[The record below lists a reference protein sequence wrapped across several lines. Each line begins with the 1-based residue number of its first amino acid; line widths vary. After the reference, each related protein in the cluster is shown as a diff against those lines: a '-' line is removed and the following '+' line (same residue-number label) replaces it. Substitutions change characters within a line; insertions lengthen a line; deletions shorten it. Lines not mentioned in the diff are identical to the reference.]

1 MAEVP
6 QMEMRARVS
15 ADTAQFTRGMQQ
27 ASQAVEGFSKTTG
40 RLNSAM
46 IGLGVVAGGA
56 GAAIIAF
63 GVKSFNAAAR
73 VDELNYAIDAIGKST
88 GLGGQALADEALEVK
103 NMGIE
108 MEIAQKSVLK
118 FAQNNLELGKASDIA
133 RIAQDLAIIS
143 GENSTD
149 TFNKLTHAVITG
161 RSEVL
166 KSVGIQENAGQMYA
180 KFAKSIGKTT
190 KELSY
195 QEKQQAVLQGVM
207 AEGVKVFGTYEAAMK
222 SPGKTLR
229 SFARLHNELQVA
241 MGNVLLKAFG
251 PIILAAY
258 DLEKAITKA
267 VEKNKT
273 FQAVLGA
280 LQAVFTKL
288 TQPLTDFIT
297 KITDAVKGFDTVYT
311 SADNARKGIKRVIP
325 DTKALA
331 EKFEMLLP
339 PIAAATAGLATF
351 AGRGLLQNLPIIG
364 NVLSKLKVFPVM
376 MVVLALTSTQVRKA
390 LVNLFTAFK
399 PLVPVIVQIGKVMAT
414 ASTIGVAVLA
424 KAINILAA
432 IVRGVI
438 GFFQRNIE
446 IFKNLGKAI
455 ALVALTYGGYRLAIM
470 LAMGAQIAYSAVM
483 GAAAFA
489 AGLLRTAIA
498 MLNMTMLLNPI
509 PLVIGLVIALMA
521 AFGYLMATNEDF
533 RETVKKV
540 FNFVLKVVI
549 YVFASIVSAIGMFI
563 KGIAVLIRVFG
574 FFVEV
579 VVKVFEFVLD
589 IILTVIVSILKG
601 FIFLID
607 GFVSLMESNSVL
619 AQVVETVF
627 NFVIKS
633 ILMAVRFIVTLF
645 KTWIDFYIN
654 VFDSQNLLYK
664 VVTSVF
670 NGIIKVIGFIVS
682 GIINLFANVVSA
694 VGDLVQT
701 FNRLFNVVKS
711 VFLGILG
718 AIEYVGKGIFGL
730 LNKIAEGIGKFLGWA
745 FDKMTAWL
753 RALATLFSKIPKI
766 GEMVA
771 DAINGGLDATKKV
784 VTGFASGMV
793 GLGETMF
800 KGILTGATTLVN
812 GISTVGVA
820 TKATLDTTEA
830 TLRNFSAKVTEFSD
844 KDFAGNAI
852 NKLIDGGKV
861 VSKTLGNVID
871 KIKDAEEINFGKQ
884 IVEGLIA
891 GAKNASKGLTVVVD
905 AIQKIIDT
913 PLSNTVGDFID
924 GIAEKVDKAGEMV
937 MGLAATMMEFADKTD
952 FAGAVGDKIGGFID
966 KIKESLKEGLG
977 FGDILADEKKKYEDA
992 QKKKNDDE
1000 KAAENAE
1007 RAAARLKTIREAMQ
1021 AGIDSIKGVL
1031 DDLQQAAKD
1040 FADSLKDTIVG
1051 FAGLKGVE
1059 LPDGFIP
1066 KAKSLIENMGK
1077 RLDKSKEFAS
1087 QIYKLQNMGL
1097 DADALKAIIE
1107 EGPIKGAQLAASI
1120 LGGGQSAIDEISRLQ
1135 KEIQF
1140 TGAVIG
1146 EYGSRVGFDQKIATA
1161 STQLRDLQNASL
1173 NTSSSGNSTFIEQGA
1188 FQVYVDT
1195 AGATN
1200 EEERA
1205 SIITKRIEETFAT
1218 LARQL
1223 ASK

>member
-40 RLNSAM
+40 RLNGAMVGIGVASA
-46 IGLGVVAGGA
+46 AA
-56 GAAIIAF
+56 ASAIIAF
-63 GVKSFNAAAR
+63 GIKSFNAAAR
-73 VDELNYAIDAIGKST
+73 VDELVYAMDAVGKST
-88 GLGGQALADEALEVK
+88 GMGGQVLADEALEVK

-118 FAQNNLELGKASDIA
+118 FAQNNLELGRASDLA

-166 KSVGIQENAGQMYA
+166 KSVGIQENAGQMYER
-180 KFAKSIGKTT
+180 FAKSIGKTT
-190 KELSY
+190 KQLTY
-195 QEKQQAVLQGVM
+195 QQRQQAVL
-207 AEGVKVFGTYEAAMK
+207 EGVTREGAKVFGTYEAAMK

-241 MGNVLLKAFG
+241 MGTVLLKAFG

-267 VEKNKT
+267 VEKNET
-273 FQAVLGA
+273 FQAVLRA

-288 TQPLTDFIT
+288 TQPITDFIK
-297 KITDAVKGFDTVYT
+297 KITDAVKGFDVVYT
-311 SADNARKGIKRVIP
+311 SADNARKGIKKVIP

-339 PIAAATAGLATF
+339 VLAGAAAGFSAF
-351 AGRGLLQNLPIIG
+351 AGRALLPGVPILGNIFAKLRPLP
-364 NVLSKLKVFPVM
+364 VALLAM
-376 MVVLALTSTQVRKA
+376 ALTSTQVRKA
-390 LVNLFTAFK
+390 LVNLFSAFK
-399 PLVPVIVQIGKVMAT
+399 PLVPVIIQIGKVMGQ
-414 ASTIGVAVLA
+414 ASAIGVALLA

-438 GFFQRNIE
+438 GFVQRNIE
-446 IFKNLGKAI
+446 VFKALATVVAFT
-455 ALVALTYGGYRLAIM
+455 ALVYGGYRAAI
-470 LAMGAQIAYSAVM
+470 LLTTAATVLWGFATTAVTTVIKAMRIAV
-483 GAAAFA
+483 
-489 AGLLRTAIA
+489 L
-498 MLNMTMLLNPI
+498 MLNAAMLLNPI
-509 PLVIGLVIALMA
+509 PLIIGLVIALMA

-540 FNFVLKVVI
+540 FNFVLKVII
-549 YVFASIVSAIGMFI
+549 YVFASVVSAIGMFI
-563 KGIAVLIRVFG
+563 KGIAILIRVLG
-574 FFVEV
+574 FFVEAIF
-579 VVKVFEFVLD
+579 KVFEFVLD
-589 IILTVIVSILKG
+589 VIITVIQSILKG
-601 FIFLID
+601 FVFLID
-607 GFVSLMESNSVL
+607 GFVSLMESQGIFYDAVKF
-619 AQVVETVF
+619 VF
-627 NFVIKS
+627 NAVIK
-633 ILMAVRFIVTLF
+633 IITL
-645 KTWIDFYIN
+645 
-654 VFDSQNLLYK
+654 
-664 VVTSVF
+664 
-670 NGIIKVIGFIVS
+670 VIG
-682 GIINLFANVVSA
+682 GIINIFGRLVGGVADLLGVFNYLFK
-694 VGDLVQT
+694 G
-701 FNRLFNVVKS
+701 VKS
-711 VFLGILG
+711 IFFSILD
-718 AIEYVGKGIFGL
+718 AIAGVGNGIFGL
-730 LNKIAEGIGKFLGWA
+730 LESIAAGIGKFLG
-745 FDKMTAWL
+745 FVYEKMTGWI
-753 RALATLFSKIPKI
+753 RALAALFENIPKVGPI
-766 GEMVA
+766 IASG
-771 DAINGGLDATKKV
+771 IRSGLDAGERL
-784 VTGFASGMV
+784 VTGFASTLV
-793 GLGETMF
+793 GFGKTAF
-800 KGILTGATTLVN
+800 TGIVAGVKTTVN
-812 GISTVGVA
+812 GISNIA
-820 TKATLDTTEA
+820 TSTEK
-830 TLRNFSAKVTEFSD
+830 TLREVETTLSKFSTKVVEFGKEDNGAKMIDLLVKGAKGAS
-844 KDFAGNAI
+844 AGLT
-852 NKLIDGGKV
+852 KVIDGMEKL
-861 VSKTLGNVID
+861 KEMPL
-871 KIKDAEEINFGKQ
+871 AE
-884 IVEGLIA
+884 
-891 GAKNASKGLTVVVD
+891 
-905 AIQKIIDT
+905 
-913 PLSNTVGDFID
+913 TVGDFID

-1000 KAAENAE
+1000 KTAENAE

-1173 NTSSSGNSTFIEQGA
+1173 DTSSSGNQTFIQQGA

>member
-6 QMEMRARVS
+6 QMEMRARLS

-27 ASQAVEGFSKTTG
+27 ASQAAEGFSKTTG
-40 RLNSAM
+40 RLRGSM
-46 IGLGVVAGGA
+46 IGIGVAS
-56 GAAIIAF
+56 AAASAAVIAF
-63 GVKSFNAAAR
+63 GIKSFNAAAR
-73 VDELNYAIDAIGKST
+73 VDELNYALDAIGKST
-88 GLGGQALADEALEVK
+88 GMGGQALADEAAEVK
-103 NMGIE
+103 GMGIE
-108 MEIAQKSVLK
+108 MEIAQKAVLK

-207 AEGVKVFGTYEAAMK
+207 AEGTKVFGTYEAAMK

-273 FQAVLGA
+273 FQSVLLA

-288 TQPLTDFIT
+288 TQPITDFVK
-297 KITDAVKGFDTVYT
+297 KITEAIKGFDTIYT
-311 SADNARKGIKRVIP
+311 SAENASKGIKRVIP
-325 DTKALA
+325 DTKKLA
-331 EKFEMLLP
+331 ETFEMLLP
-339 PIAAATAGLATF
+339 AIAGVAAGFAAF
-351 AGRGLLQNLPIIG
+351 AGKALLPGVPIIG
-364 NVLSKLKVFPVM
+364 TVFAKLKPFPVALLAM
-376 MVVLALTSTQVRKA
+376 ALTSTQVRKA

-399 PLVPVIVQIGKVMAT
+399 PLVPVIVQIGKIMGTVAAVGVM
-414 ASTIGVAVLA
+414 VLA

-438 GFFQRNIE
+438 GFVKTNIE
-446 IFKNLGKAI
+446 LFKILGGVVAF
-455 ALVALTYGGYRLAIM
+455 VALTYGGYRLAIL
-470 LAMGAQIAYSAVM
+470 LAMGAQILYNGVMIIATAVTN
-483 GAAAFA
+483 
-489 AGLLRTAIA
+489 GLRVAVA

-509 PLVIGLVIALMA
+509 PLIIGLVIALMG
-521 AFGYLMATNEDF
+521 AFTYLMATNEDF
-533 RETVKKV
+533 REVVKKV
-540 FNFVLKVVI
+540 FNFVLKVII
-549 YVFASIVSAIGMFI
+549 YAVASIVTAFGMWI
-563 KGIAVLIRVFG
+563 KGVAFLIKVFS
-574 FFVEV
+574 FFVEA

-589 IILTVIVSILKG
+589 IILTVINSVLKG
-601 FIFLID
+601 FVFLID
-607 GFVSLMESNSVL
+607 GFVSLMENNSIL
-619 AQVVETVF
+619 ARIVETVF
-627 NFVIKS
+627 NFIVKS
-633 ILMAVRFIVTLF
+633 ILMAVRFILSVY
-645 KTWIDFYIN
+645 KTWIDFYLYL
-654 VFDSQNLLYK
+654 FDSQNLLYK

-670 NGIIKVIGFIVS
+670 NGIIKIIGFIVS
-682 GIINLFANVVSA
+682 GIINILAEIVSA
-694 VGDLVQT
+694 VGNLVQT

-745 FDKMTAWL
+745 FDKMTAWI
-753 RALATLFSKIPKI
+753 RGIANLFSKIPGLGTI
-766 GEMVA
+766 VSN
-771 DAINGGLDATKKV
+771 AINSGLDATKNV

-812 GISTVGVA
+812 GIATVGVA
-820 TKATLDTTEA
+820 TKATLDATEK
-830 TLRNFSAKVTEFSD
+830 TLRNFSAKVVEFSD
-844 KDFAGNAI
+844 KDFAGTAI
-852 NKLIDGGKV
+852 NALIDGGKV
-861 VSKTLGNVID
+861 VSKTLGTVIG
-871 KIKDAEEINFGKQ
+871 KIKEAEQINFGKKL
-884 IVEGLIA
+884 VDGLIK
-891 GAKNASKGLTVVVD
+891 GATGASKGLTVVTD
-905 AIQKIIDT
+905 AIQKVIDA

-937 MGLAATMMEFADKTD
+937 FGLAATMMEFADKTD
-952 FAGAVGDKIGGFID
+952 FAGIVGDKISGFID
-966 KIKESLKEGLG
+966 KIKASLKEGLG
-977 FGDILADEKKKYEDA
+977 FGDILAEEKKKYSDA
-992 QKKKNDDE
+992 TTGGITPDTETDAE
-1000 KAAENAE
+1000 KAA
-1007 RAAARLKTIREAMQ
+1007 ARMKSIREAMQ
-1021 AGIDSIKGVL
+1021 AGIESIKGVL

-1040 FADSLKDTIVG
+1040 FADSLKDTIVN

-1066 KAKSLIENMGK
+1066 KAKSLIDNMSK
-1077 RLDKSKEFAS
+1077 RLDKSKQFAG
-1087 QIYKLQNMGL
+1087 QIYQLQNMGL
-1097 DADALKAIIE
+1097 DSDALKAIIE

-1146 EYGSRVGFDQKIATA
+1146 EYGARVGFDQKIATA
-1161 STQLRDLQNASL
+1161 SNQLRDLQNASL
-1173 NTSSSGNSTFIEQGA
+1173 STSTSGNNTFIEQGA

-1195 AGATN
+1195 SLATN
-1200 EEERA
+1200 DEERMN
-1205 SIITKRIEETFAT
+1205 IITKRIEETFAT

>member
-118 FAQNNLELGKASDIA
+118 FAQNNLELSKASDLA

-241 MGNVLLKAFG
+241 MGKVLLAAFG
-251 PIILAAY
+251 PIILATY

-273 FQAVLGA
+273 FQAVLSA

-288 TQPLTDFIT
+288 TQPITDFVK
-297 KITDAVKGFDTVYT
+297 KITETIKGFDTVYT

-399 PLVPVIVQIGKVMAT
+399 PLVPVIVQIGKVMGQ
-414 ASTIGVAVLA
+414 ASVIGVAVLA

-438 GFFQRNIE
+438 GFVQTNIDL
-446 IFKNLGKAI
+446 FKILGGVVAF
-455 ALVALTYGGYRLAIM
+455 VALTYGGYRVAIM
-470 LAMGAQIAYSAVM
+470 LAMGAQIAYTAVM
-483 GAAAFA
+483 GFA
-489 AGLLRTAIA
+489 ATATAALRTAVA

-509 PLVIGLVIALMA
+509 PLIIGLVIALMT

-563 KGIAVLIRVFG
+563 KGIAILIRVLG
-574 FFVEV
+574 FFVEAIF
-579 VVKVFEFVLD
+579 KVFEFVLD
-589 IILTVIVSILKG
+589 VIITVIQSILKG
-601 FIFLID
+601 FVFLID
-607 GFVSLMESNSVL
+607 GFISLMESQGIFYDAVKF
-619 AQVVETVF
+619 VF
-627 NFVIKS
+627 NAVIK
-633 ILMAVRFIVTLF
+633 IITL
-645 KTWIDFYIN
+645 
-654 VFDSQNLLYK
+654 
-664 VVTSVF
+664 
-670 NGIIKVIGFIVS
+670 VIG
-682 GIINLFANVVSA
+682 GIINIFGRLVGGVADLLGVFNYLFK
-694 VGDLVQT
+694 G
-701 FNRLFNVVKS
+701 VKS
-711 VFLGILG
+711 IFFSILD
-718 AIEYVGKGIFGL
+718 AIAGVGNGIF
-730 LNKIAEGIGKFLGWA
+730 KILENVASGVGKFLGQV
-745 FDKMTAWL
+745 FDSVTGWVRSL
-753 RALATLFSKIPKI
+753 LSLFSKIPGI
-766 GEMVA
+766 GPLVA
-771 DAINGGLDATKKV
+771 NALNSGLDATRNAI
-784 VTGFASGMV
+784 TGIAS
-793 GLGETMF
+793 LGTDLGKTVF
-800 KGILTGATTLVN
+800 NGVINGVKATVN
-812 GISTVGVA
+812 GISNIAVS
-820 TKATLDTTEA
+820 TEK
-830 TLRNFSAKVTEFSD
+830 TLRGVETTLSKFSTKVVEFGKEDNGAKMIDLLVKGAKGAS
-844 KDFAGNAI
+844 AGLT
-852 NKLIDGGKV
+852 KVIDGMEKL
-861 VSKTLGNVID
+861 KEMPL
-871 KIKDAEEINFGKQ
+871 AE
-884 IVEGLIA
+884 
-891 GAKNASKGLTVVVD
+891 
-905 AIQKIIDT
+905 
-913 PLSNTVGDFID
+913 TVGDFID
-924 GIAEKVDKAGEMV
+924 GIADKVDKAGEMV

-966 KIKESLKEGLG
+966 KIKDSLKEGLG
-977 FGDILADEKKKYEDA
+977 FGDILAEEKKKYTAATKKDDGTQAAEDA
-992 QKKKNDDE
+992 E
-1000 KAAENAE
+1000 K
-1007 RAAARLKTIREAMQ
+1007 AAARLKTIREAMQ

-1051 FAGLKGVE
+1051 FAGLKSIE

-1066 KAKSLIENMGK
+1066 KAKSLIDNMSK

-1097 DADALKAIIE
+1097 DADALKSIIE

-1120 LGGGQSAIDEISRLQ
+1120 LGGGQSAVDEVSRLQ

-1146 EYGSRVGFDQKIATA
+1146 EYGARVGFDQKIATA
-1161 STQLRDLQNASL
+1161 SNQLRDLQNASL

>member
-56 GAAIIAF
+56 GAAMIAF
-63 GVKSFNAAAR
+63 GIKSFNAAAR

-118 FAQNNLELGKASDIA
+118 FAQNNLELGKASDLA

-190 KELSY
+190 KQLSY

-288 TQPLTDFIT
+288 TQPITDFIT

-311 SADNARKGIKRVIP
+311 SADNARKGLKKVIP

-399 PLVPVIVQIGKVMAT
+399 PLVPVIVQIGKVMGT
-414 ASTIGVAVLA
+414 ASVIGVAVLA

-438 GFFQRNIE
+438 GFVQRNIE
-446 IFKNLGKAI
+446 LFKILGGVVAF
-455 ALVALTYGGYRLAIM
+455 VALTYGGYRLAIL
-470 LAMGAQIAYSAVM
+470 LAMGAQIAYTAVM
-483 GAAAFA
+483 GFA
-489 AGLLRTAIA
+489 ATATAALRTAVA

-509 PLVIGLVIALMA
+509 PLVIGLVIALIT

-533 RETVKKV
+533 RQVVKKV
-540 FNFVLKVVI
+540 FNFVLKVII
-549 YVFASIVSAIGMFI
+549 YVFASIVSAIGMWI
-563 KGIAVLIRVFG
+563 QGIAFLIRVFG
-574 FFVEV
+574 FFVEA
-579 VVKVFEFVLD
+579 VVKVFETVLD
-589 IILTVIVSILKG
+589 IILTVISSVLKG
-601 FIFLID
+601 FRFLID
-607 GFVSLMESNSVL
+607 GFVSLMES
-619 AQVVETVF
+619 QGIFYDVVKFVF
-627 NFVIKS
+627 NAVIK
-633 ILMAVRFIVTLF
+633 IITL
-645 KTWIDFYIN
+645 
-654 VFDSQNLLYK
+654 
-664 VVTSVF
+664 
-670 NGIIKVIGFIVS
+670 VIS
-682 GIINLFANVVSA
+682 GIINIFARLVGGVADLLGVFNFLFKGVRSIFLSILDAISG
-694 VGDLVQT
+694 VG
-701 FNRLFNVVKS
+701 N
-711 VFLGILG
+711 
-718 AIEYVGKGIFGL
+718 GIF
-730 LNKIAEGIGKFLGWA
+730 KILENVASGIGKFLGQV
-745 FDKMTAWL
+745 FDAVTGWVRNL
-753 RALATLFSKIPKI
+753 LSLFSKIPGI
-766 GEMVA
+766 GPLVA
-771 DAINGGLDATKKV
+771 NALNAGLDATKKAITGIASLGVDLGKSVFNGV
-784 VTGFASGMV
+784 VNGV
-793 GLGETMF
+793 
-800 KGILTGATTLVN
+800 KATVN
-812 GISTVGVA
+812 GISNIGTS
-820 TKATLDTTEA
+820 TEN
-830 TLRNFSAKVTEFSD
+830 TLRKVETTLSKFSAKVVE
-844 KDFAGNAI
+844 
-852 NKLIDGGKV
+852 
-861 VSKTLGNVID
+861 
-871 KIKDAEEINFGKQ
+871 FGK
-884 IVEGLIA
+884 EDN
-891 GAKNASKGLTVVVD
+891 GAKMISLLVKGAKGASSGLTTVLD
-905 AIQKIIDT
+905 AIQKVIDA

-924 GIAEKVDKAGEMV
+924 GIAGKVDKAGEMV

-952 FAGAVGDKIGGFID
+952 FAGIVGDKIGGFID

-977 FGDILADEKKKYEDA
+977 FGDILAEEKKKYTDATKKDDGTQAAEDA
-992 QKKKNDDE
+992 ETMAN
-1000 KAAENAE
+1000 
-1007 RAAARLKTIREAMQ
+1007 RLKTIREAMQ
-1021 AGIDSIKGVL
+1021 AGIESIKGVL
-1031 DDLQQAAKD
+1031 DDLQQAAQD
-1040 FADSLKDTIVG
+1040 FAESLKDTIVG

-1077 RLDKSKEFAS
+1077 RLDKSKEFAG

-1146 EYGSRVGFDQKIATA
+1146 EYGARVGFDQKIATA

-1173 NTSSSGNSTFIEQGA
+1173 STSSSGSQTFIEQGA

>member
-27 ASQAVEGFSKTTG
+27 ASQAADGFSKTTG

-46 IGLGVVAGGA
+46 VGLGVASAAVSGA
-56 GAAIIAF
+56 VIAF
-63 GVKSFNAAAR
+63 GIKSFNAAAR
-73 VDELNYAIDAIGKST
+73 VDELVYAMDAVGKST
-88 GLGGQALADEALEVK
+88 GIGGQKLADEADEVK
-103 NMGIE
+103 GMGIE

-118 FAQNNLELGKASDIA
+118 FAQNNLELSKASDLA

-190 KELSY
+190 KQLSY
-195 QEKQQAVLQGVM
+195 QEKQQAVLAGVM
-207 AEGVKVFGTYEAAMK
+207 AEGSKVFGTYEAAMK

-258 DLEKAITKA
+258 DLEKAVTKA

-273 FQAVLGA
+273 FQSVLMA

-288 TQPLTDFIT
+288 TQPIVDFVK
-297 KITDAVKGFDTVYT
+297 KITDTIKGFDTVYT

-339 PIAAATAGLATF
+339 AIAGVAAGFSAF
-351 AGRGLLQNLPIIG
+351 AGRALLPGVPIIG
-364 NVLSKLKVFPVM
+364 RVFAMLKPFPVALLAM
-376 MVVLALTSTQVRKA
+376 ALTSTQVRNA
-390 LVNLFTAFK
+390 LVNLFSAFK
-399 PLVPVIVQIGKVMAT
+399 PLLPVVIKMAQIMGQVAAVSVM
-414 ASTIGVAVLA
+414 ILA

-438 GFFQRNIE
+438 AFVQRNIDL
-446 IFKNLGKAI
+446 FKILGGVI
-455 ALVALTYGGYRLAIM
+455 AFVALTYGGYRLAIL
-470 LAMGAQIAYSAVM
+470 LAMAAQIAYSAIM
-483 GAAAFA
+483 FAAAFA
-489 AGLLRTAIA
+489 VGALRTAIA
-498 MLNMTMLLNPI
+498 MLHMTMLLNPI
-509 PLVIGLVIALMA
+509 PLIIGLVIALMA
-521 AFGYLMATNEDF
+521 AFAYLMATNEDF

-540 FNFVLKVVI
+540 FNFVLKVII
-549 YVFASIVSAIGMFI
+549 YVFASVVSAIGMFI
-563 KGIAVLIRVFG
+563 KGIAILIRVLG
-574 FFVEV
+574 FFVEAIF
-579 VVKVFEFVLD
+579 KVFEFVLD
-589 IILTVIVSILKG
+589 VIITVITSILKG
-601 FIFLID
+601 FVFLID
-607 GFVSLMESNSVL
+607 GFVSLMESQGIFYDAVKF
-619 AQVVETVF
+619 VF
-627 NFVIKS
+627 N
-633 ILMAVRFIVTLF
+633 AV
-645 KTWIDFYIN
+645 
-654 VFDSQNLLYK
+654 
-664 VVTSVF
+664 
-670 NGIIKVIGFIVS
+670 IKVITLVIGA
-682 GIINLFANVVSA
+682 IIKIFASLVGGVADLLGVFNYLFK
-694 VGDLVQT
+694 G
-701 FNRLFNVVKS
+701 VKS
-711 VFLGILG
+711 IFFSILD
-718 AIEYVGKGIFGL
+718 AIAGVGNGIF
-730 LNKIAEGIGKFLGWA
+730 KILENVASGVGKFLGMV
-745 FDKMTAWL
+745 FDA
-753 RALATLFSKIPKI
+753 ATSWVRGLLSLFSKIPGI
-766 GEMVA
+766 GPLVA
-771 DAINGGLDATKKV
+771 NALNSGLDATRNAI
-784 VTGFASGMV
+784 TGIAS
-793 GLGETMF
+793 LGVDLGKSVF
-800 KGILTGATTLVN
+800 NGVIDGVKATVN
-812 GISTVGVA
+812 GISNIAVS
-820 TKATLDTTEA
+820 TEK
-830 TLRNFSAKVTEFSD
+830 TLRGVETTLSKFSTKVVEFGKEDNGAKMIDLLVKGAKGAS
-844 KDFAGNAI
+844 AGLT
-852 NKLIDGGKV
+852 KVIDGMEKL
-861 VSKTLGNVID
+861 KEMPL
-871 KIKDAEEINFGKQ
+871 AE
-884 IVEGLIA
+884 
-891 GAKNASKGLTVVVD
+891 
-905 AIQKIIDT
+905 
-913 PLSNTVGDFID
+913 TVGDFID

-1087 QIYKLQNMGL
+1087 QIYKLQTMGL

-1146 EYGSRVGFDQKIATA
+1146 EYGARVGFDQKIATA

-1173 NTSSSGNSTFIEQGA
+1173 STSSSGSQTFIQQGA

>member
-27 ASQAVEGFSKTTG
+27 ASQAAEGFSKTTG
-40 RLNSAM
+40 RLRGSM
-46 IGLGVVAGGA
+46 IGIGVAS
-56 GAAIIAF
+56 AAASAAVIAF
-63 GVKSFNAAAR
+63 GIKSFNAAAR
-73 VDELNYAIDAIGKST
+73 VDELNYALDAIGKST
-88 GLGGQALADEALEVK
+88 GIGGQALADEAAEVK
-103 NMGIE
+103 GMGIE

-251 PIILAAY
+251 PIILATY
-258 DLEKAITKA
+258 DLEKAVTKA
-267 VEKNKT
+267 VEKNET
-273 FQAVLGA
+273 FQAVLLA

-288 TQPLTDFIT
+288 TQPITDFVK
-297 KITDAVKGFDTVYT
+297 KITDAIKGFDVMYT
-311 SADNARKGIKRVIP
+311 SAENASKGIKRVIP
-325 DTKALA
+325 DTKKLA
-331 EKFEMLLP
+331 ETFEMLLP
-339 PIAAATAGLATF
+339 AIAGVAAGFAAF
-351 AGRGLLQNLPIIG
+351 AGKALLPGVPIIG
-364 NVLSKLKVFPVM
+364 TVFSKLKPFPVALLAM
-376 MVVLALTSTQVRKA
+376 ALTSTQVRKA

-399 PLVPVIVQIGKVMAT
+399 PLVPVIVQIGKIMGTVAAVGVM
-414 ASTIGVAVLA
+414 VLA

-438 GFFQRNIE
+438 GFVQTNIE
-446 IFKNLGKAI
+446 LFKILGGVVAF
-455 ALVALTYGGYRLAIM
+455 VALTYGGYRLAIL
-470 LAMGAQIAYSAVM
+470 LAMGAQIAYTAVM
-483 GAAAFA
+483 GIAATATA
-489 AGLLRTAIA
+489 ALRTAVA

-509 PLVIGLVIALMA
+509 PLIIGLVIALMT

-533 RETVKKV
+533 RETVKRV

-563 KGIAVLIRVFG
+563 KGIAFLIRVFS
-574 FFVEV
+574 FFVEA
-579 VVKVFEFVLD
+579 VVKVFEVVLD
-589 IILTVIVSILKG
+589 IILTVISSVLKG

-607 GFVSLMESNSVL
+607 GFVSLMETNTSL
-619 AQVVETVF
+619 AGVIENVF

-645 KTWIDFYIN
+645 KNWIDFYIN

-670 NGIIKVIGFIVS
+670 NAIIKVIAFIVS
-682 GIINLFANVVSA
+682 GIINIFAEIVSA
-694 VGDLVQT
+694 VGTLVNT
-701 FNRLFNVVKS
+701 FNRMYNVVKS
-711 VFLGILG
+711 VFLAVLSVID
-718 AIEYVGKGIFGL
+718 YVGKGIFKF
-730 LNKIAEGIGKFLGWA
+730 LNVIADGIGKFLGWA
-745 FDKMTAWL
+745 FDKMTGWIRGIAD
-753 RALATLFSKIPKI
+753 LFKHIPFVGDK
-766 GEMVA
+766 VA
-771 DAINGGLDATKKV
+771 DALNKGLDATEKIV
-784 VTGFASGMV
+784 RGFASGMV
-793 GLGETMF
+793 GLGEKMF
-800 KGILTGATTLVN
+800 DGVVSGATKLVN
-812 GISTVGVA
+812 SVGTIGVA
-820 TKATLDTTEA
+820 TKTALDKTEE
-830 TLRNFSAKVTEFSD
+830 TLRNFSAKVTEFGD
-844 KDFAGNAI
+844 KGVGQKAI
-852 NKLIDGGKV
+852 DLLITGGKK
-861 VSKTLGNVID
+861 VSETLGTVIG
-871 KIKDAEEINFGKQ
+871 KIKDAEEINFGKK

-891 GAKNASKGLTVVVD
+891 GAKGASKGLTVVVD
-905 AIQKIIDT
+905 AIQKVIDA

-937 MGLAATMMEFADKTD
+937 FGLAATMMEFADKTD

-1021 AGIDSIKGVL
+1021 AGIESIKGVL
-1031 DDLQQAAKD
+1031 DDLQQAAQD
-1040 FADSLKDTIVG
+1040 FAESLKDTIVG

-1066 KAKSLIENMGK
+1066 KAKSLIDNMSK
-1077 RLDKSKEFAS
+1077 RLDKSKEFAG

-1097 DADALKAIIE
+1097 DADALKSIIE

-1120 LGGGQSAIDEISRLQ
+1120 LGGGQAAVDEVSRLQ

-1146 EYGSRVGFDQKIATA
+1146 EYGARVGFDQKIATA
-1161 STQLRDLQNASL
+1161 SNQLRDLQNASL
-1173 NTSSSGNSTFIEQGA
+1173 STSSSGNNTFIEQGA

>member
-1 MAEVP
+1 
-6 QMEMRARVS
+6 MEMRARVS

-27 ASQAVEGFSKTTG
+27 ASQAAEGFSKTTG
-40 RLNSAM
+40 RLRGSM
-46 IGLGVVAGGA
+46 IGIGVAS
-56 GAAIIAF
+56 AAASAAVIAF
-63 GVKSFNAAAR
+63 GIKSFNAAAR
-73 VDELNYAIDAIGKST
+73 VDELNYALDAIGKST
-88 GLGGQALADEALEVK
+88 GIGGQALADEAAEVK
-103 NMGIE
+103 GMGIE
-108 MEIAQKSVLK
+108 MEIAQKAVLK

-143 GENSTD
+143 GENSTE

-207 AEGVKVFGTYEAAMK
+207 AEGTKVFGTYEAAMK

-251 PIILAAY
+251 PIILATY
-258 DLEKAITKA
+258 DLEKAVTKA
-267 VEKNKT
+267 VEKNET
-273 FQAVLGA
+273 FQAVLSA

-288 TQPLTDFIT
+288 TQPITDFVK
-297 KITDAVKGFDTVYT
+297 KITDAIKGFDVMYT
-311 SADNARKGIKRVIP
+311 SAENASKGIKRVIP
-325 DTKALA
+325 DTKKLA
-331 EKFEMLLP
+331 ETFEMLLP
-339 PIAAATAGLATF
+339 AIAGVAAGFAAF
-351 AGRGLLQNLPIIG
+351 AGKALLPGVPIIG
-364 NVLSKLKVFPVM
+364 TVFSKLKPFPVALLAM
-376 MVVLALTSTQVRKA
+376 ALTSTQVRKA

-399 PLVPVIVQIGKVMAT
+399 PLVPVIVQIGKIMGTIAAVGVM
-414 ASTIGVAVLA
+414 ILA

-438 GFFQRNIE
+438 GFVQRNIE
-446 IFKNLGKAI
+446 VFKTLGLVVAGVAI
-455 ALVALTYGGYRLAIM
+455 AYGGYRLAIL

-483 GAAAFA
+483 TAAAFVTK
-489 AGLLRTAIA
+489 GLRVAVA
-498 MLNMTMLLNPI
+498 MLNMTLLLNPI
-509 PLVIGLVIALMA
+509 PLIIGLVIALMA

-540 FNFVLKVVI
+540 FNFVLKVIV
-549 YVFASIVSAIGMFI
+549 YVFASVVSAIGMFI
-563 KGIAVLIRVFG
+563 QGIAFLIRVFG
-574 FFVEV
+574 FFVEA
-579 VVKVFEFVLD
+579 VVKVFEVVLD
-589 IILTVIVSILKG
+589 IILTVISSVLKG

-607 GFVSLMESNSVL
+607 GFVSLMETNTTFAGVI
-619 AQVVETVF
+619 ENVF

-670 NGIIKVIGFIVS
+670 NGIIKVIGFVVS
-682 GIINLFANVVSA
+682 GIINIFANIVSA
-694 VGDLVQT
+694 VGDLVNT

-711 VFLGILG
+711 VFLGVLG

-730 LNKIAEGIGKFLGWA
+730 LNKIAGGIGEFLGWA
-745 FDKMTAWL
+745 FDKMTAWI
-753 RALATLFSKIPKI
+753 RGIASLFSKIPGI
-766 GEMVA
+766 GTMVA
-771 DAINGGLDATKKV
+771 NAINSGLDATKNV
-784 VTGFASGMV
+784 VTSFASGMV
-793 GLGETMF
+793 GLGEKMF
-800 KGILTGATTLVN
+800 TGIVSGAEKLVN
-812 GISTVGVA
+812 GISTIGVA
-820 TKATLDTTEA
+820 TKTGLDATEK
-830 TLRNFSAKVTEFSD
+830 TLRNFSAKVVEFSD
-844 KDFAGNAI
+844 KDFAGKAI
-852 NKLIDGGKV
+852 DTLITGGKK
-861 VSKTLGNVID
+861 VSETLGTVID
-871 KIKDAEEINFGKQ
+871 KIKDAEEINFGKN

-891 GAKNASKGLTVVVD
+891 GAKGASKGLTVVVD
-905 AIQKIIDT
+905 AIQKVIDA

-924 GIAEKVDKAGEMV
+924 GIAEKVDKAGEFV
-937 MGLAATMMEFADKTD
+937 LGLAANMMEFADKTD
-952 FAGAVGDKIGGFID
+952 FAGVVGDKIGGFIE

-977 FGDILADEKKKYEDA
+977 FGDILKEEEKKYSAATKKDDGTQAAEDA
-992 QKKKNDDE
+992 E
-1000 KAAENAE
+1000 K
-1007 RAAARLKTIREAMQ
+1007 AAARLKTIREAMQ

-1040 FADSLKDTIVG
+1040 FADSLKDTIVN
-1051 FAGLKGVE
+1051 FAGLKGIE

-1066 KAKSLIENMGK
+1066 KAKSLIDNMSK
-1077 RLDKSKEFAS
+1077 RLDKSKEFAG

-1097 DADALKAIIE
+1097 DADALKSIIE

-1120 LGGGQSAIDEISRLQ
+1120 LGGGQAAVDEVSRLQ

-1146 EYGSRVGFDQKIATA
+1146 EYGARVGFDQKIATA
-1161 STQLRDLQNASL
+1161 SNQLRDLQNASL
-1173 NTSSSGNSTFIEQGA
+1173 STSTSGNNTFIEQGA

-1195 AGATN
+1195 SLATN
-1200 EEERA
+1200 DEERMN
-1205 SIITKRIEETFAT
+1205 IITKRIEETFAT

>member
-56 GAAIIAF
+56 GAAMIAF
-63 GVKSFNAAAR
+63 GIKSFNAASR

-180 KFAKSIGKTT
+180 RFAKSIGKTT
-190 KELSY
+190 KQLSY
-195 QEKQQAVLQGVM
+195 QERQQAVLQGVM

-251 PIILAAY
+251 PIILATY
-258 DLEKAITKA
+258 DFEKAVTKA
-267 VEKNKT
+267 VEKNEAL
-273 FQAVLGA
+273 QAVLGA

-288 TQPLTDFIT
+288 TQPLTDFVK
-297 KITDAVKGFDTVYT
+297 KITDAVKSMDIMYK
-311 SADNARKGIKRVIP
+311 SADDARNGLKRVIP

-351 AGRGLLQNLPIIG
+351 AGRGLLQNLPILG
-364 NVLSKLKVFPVM
+364 NVLSKLRVFPVM

-399 PLVPVIVQIGKVMAT
+399 PLVPVIVEIGKVMGT
-414 ASTIGVAVLA
+414 ASAIGVAILA

-438 GFFQRNIE
+438 GFVQTNINL
-446 IFKNLGKAI
+446 FKTLGGVVAF
-455 ALVALTYGGYRLAIM
+455 VALTYGGYRLAIL
-470 LAMGAQIAYSAVM
+470 LAMGAQIAYNGVMIVAQTITKGLRIAV
-483 GAAAFA
+483 
-489 AGLLRTAIA
+489 A
-498 MLNMTMLLNPI
+498 MLNANMLLNPI
-509 PLVIGLVIALMA
+509 PLIIGLVIALIS

-533 RETVKKV
+533 RQVVKKV
-540 FNFVLKVVI
+540 FNFVLKVII
-549 YVFASIVSAIGMFI
+549 YAFASIVSAIGMWI
-563 KGIAVLIRVFG
+563 QGIAFLIRVFG
-574 FFVEV
+574 FFVEA

-589 IILTVIVSILKG
+589 IILTVISSVLKG
-601 FIFLID
+601 FRFLID
-607 GFVSLMESNSVL
+607 GFVSLMES
-619 AQVVETVF
+619 QGIFYDVVKFVF
-627 NFVIKS
+627 NAVIK
-633 ILMAVRFIVTLF
+633 IITL
-645 KTWIDFYIN
+645 
-654 VFDSQNLLYK
+654 
-664 VVTSVF
+664 
-670 NGIIKVIGFIVS
+670 VIS
-682 GIINLFANVVSA
+682 GIINIFARLVGGVADLLGVFNFLFKGVRSIFLSILDAISG
-694 VGDLVQT
+694 VG
-701 FNRLFNVVKS
+701 N
-711 VFLGILG
+711 
-718 AIEYVGKGIFGL
+718 GIF
-730 LNKIAEGIGKFLGWA
+730 KILENVASGIGKFLGQV
-745 FDKMTAWL
+745 FDAVTGWVRNL
-753 RALATLFSKIPKI
+753 LSIFSKIPGI
-766 GEMVA
+766 GPLVA
-771 DAINGGLDATKKV
+771 NALNAGLDATKKAITGIASLGVDLGKSVFNGV
-784 VTGFASGMV
+784 VNGV
-793 GLGETMF
+793 
-800 KGILTGATTLVN
+800 KATVN
-812 GISTVGVA
+812 GISNIGTS
-820 TKATLDTTEA
+820 TEN
-830 TLRNFSAKVTEFSD
+830 TLRKVETTLSKFSAKVVE
-844 KDFAGNAI
+844 
-852 NKLIDGGKV
+852 
-861 VSKTLGNVID
+861 
-871 KIKDAEEINFGKQ
+871 FGK
-884 IVEGLIA
+884 EDN
-891 GAKNASKGLTVVVD
+891 GAKMISLLVKGAKGASSGLTTVID
-905 AIQKIIDT
+905 AIQKVIDA
-913 PLSNTVGDFID
+913 PLSNTVGEFID

-952 FAGAVGDKIGGFID
+952 FAGIVGDKIGGFID

-977 FGDILADEKKKYEDA
+977 FGDILKEEQKKYSEA
-992 QKKKNDDE
+992 VTKDDGT
-1000 KAAENAE
+1000 
-1007 RAAARLKTIREAMQ
+1007 AAAQDAETMANRLKTIREAMQ
-1021 AGIDSIKGVL
+1021 AGIESIKGVL

-1066 KAKSLIENMGK
+1066 KAKSLIDNMSK
-1077 RLDKSKEFAS
+1077 RLDKSKEFAG

-1146 EYGSRVGFDQKIATA
+1146 EYGARVGFGEKIAIA
-1161 STQLRDLQNASL
+1161 SNQLRDLQNASL
-1173 NTSSSGNSTFIEQGA
+1173 NTSSTGNQTFIEQGA

>member
-56 GAAIIAF
+56 GAAMIAF
-63 GVKSFNAAAR
+63 GIKSFNAAAR
-73 VDELNYAIDAIGKST
+73 VDELNYALDAIGKST
-88 GLGGQALADEALEVK
+88 GLGGQALADEAAEVK
-103 NMGIE
+103 GMGIE
-108 MEIAQKSVLK
+108 MEIAQKAVLK

-195 QEKQQAVLQGVM
+195 QEKQQAVLAGVM
-207 AEGVKVFGTYEAAMK
+207 KEGTKVFGTYEAAMK

-229 SFARLHNELQVA
+229 SFKRLHNELQVA
-241 MGNVLLKAFG
+241 MGDVLLKAFG
-251 PIILAAY
+251 PLILAAY

-267 VEKNKT
+267 VEKNAT
-273 FQAVLGA
+273 LQVILRA
-280 LQAVFTKL
+280 LREVFVKL
-288 TQPLTDFIT
+288 TQPLTDFI
-297 KITDAVKGFDTVYT
+297 KRITDAVKGMDIMYT
-311 SADNARKGIKRVIP
+311 SAENASKGIKKVIP
-325 DTKALA
+325 DTRALA

-399 PLVPVIVQIGKVMAT
+399 PLVPVIVQLGKVMGTVSAV
-414 ASTIGVAVLA
+414 GVMVLA

-438 GFFQRNIE
+438 GFVQRNIDA
-446 IFKNLGKAI
+446 FKILGGVVAF
-455 ALVALTYGGYRLAIM
+455 VALTYGGYRLAIL
-470 LAMGAQIAYSAVM
+470 LAMGAQIAYTAVM
-483 GAAAFA
+483 GFA
-489 AGLLRTAIA
+489 ATATAALRTAIA

-509 PLVIGLVIALMA
+509 PLIIGLVIALMA

-533 RETVKKV
+533 REVVKKV
-540 FNFVLKVVI
+540 FNFVLKVII
-549 YVFASIVSAIGMFI
+549 YAVSSIVTAFGMWI
-563 KGIAVLIRVFG
+563 QGIAFLIKVFS

-589 IILTVIVSILKG
+589 IILTVISSVLKG
-601 FIFLID
+601 FQFLID
-607 GFVSLMESNSVL
+607 GFVNLMDSNSIL

-627 NFVIKS
+627 NFVMKS

-654 VFDSQNLLYK
+654 VFDSQHLLYK

-670 NGIIKVIGFIVS
+670 NAIIKVIGFVVS
-682 GIINLFANVVSA
+682 GIINIFAEIVGA
-694 VGDLVQT
+694 VGTLVNT

-711 VFLGILG
+711 VFLGVLG
-718 AIEYVGKGIFGL
+718 AIEYVGKGIFSL

-745 FDKMTAWL
+745 FDKMTAWI
-753 RALATLFSKIPKI
+753 RGIAALFSKIPKI
-766 GEMVA
+766 GDMVA
-771 DAINGGLDATKKV
+771 DAINSGLDATKNV
-784 VTGFASGMV
+784 VTGFATGMV
-793 GLGETMF
+793 GLGEKMF
-800 KGILTGATTLVN
+800 DGIVSGATKLVN
-812 GISTVGVA
+812 GVATIGVA
-820 TKATLDTTEA
+820 TKSALDTTEK
-830 TLRNFSAKVTEFSD
+830 TLRDFSAKVTEFSD

-852 NKLIDGGKV
+852 NKLIDGGKK
-861 VSKTLGNVID
+861 VSSSLGKVID
-871 KIKDAEEINFGKQ
+871 KIKDAEQINYGEKL
-884 IVEGLIA
+884 VEGLIK
-891 GAKNASKGLTVVVD
+891 GARGASRGLTTVIDV
-905 AIQKIIDT
+905 IQKITDA

-924 GIAEKVDKAGEMV
+924 GIAGKVDKAGEFV
-937 MGLAATMMEFADKTD
+937 MGLAVKMQEFADNTD
-952 FAGAVGDKIGGFID
+952 FAGVVGDKIGDFIE
-966 KIKESLKEGLG
+966 KIKKSLKEGLG
-977 FGDILADEKKKYEDA
+977 FGDILADEKKKYSEATGVITPDTETDA
-992 QKKKNDDE
+992 E
-1000 KAAENAE
+1000 KSAK
-1007 RAAARLKTIREAMQ
+1007 RIKTIRDAMQ

-1051 FAGLKGVE
+1051 FAGLKSIE

-1066 KAKSLIENMGK
+1066 KAKSLIDNMSK
-1077 RLDKSKEFAS
+1077 RLDKSKQFAG
-1087 QIYKLQNMGL
+1087 QIAQLQSMGL
-1097 DADALKAIIE
+1097 DSDALKAIIE

-1120 LGGGQSAIDEISRLQ
+1120 LGGGQSAIDEVSRLQ

-1146 EYGSRVGFDQKIATA
+1146 AYGSEVAFSDKISEATN
-1161 STQLRDLQNASL
+1161 TLRSLQYGEMRTGSAG
-1173 NTSSSGNSTFIEQGA
+1173 GNVFIEQGA
-1188 FQVYVDT
+1188 FQVMIDT

-1205 SIITKRIEETFAT
+1205 DIITKRIEETFAI

>member
-27 ASQAVEGFSKTTG
+27 ASQAAEGFSKTTG
-40 RLNSAM
+40 RLRGAM
-46 IGLGVVAGGA
+46 IGVGV
-56 GAAIIAF
+56 GAATASAAVIAF
-63 GVKSFNAAAR
+63 GIKSFNAAAR
-73 VDELNYAIDAIGKST
+73 VDELNYALDAIGKST
-88 GLGGQALADEALEVK
+88 GMGGQALADEAAEVK
-103 NMGIE
+103 GMGIE
-108 MEIAQKSVLK
+108 MEIAQKAVLK

-143 GENSTD
+143 GENSTE

-251 PIILAAY
+251 PIILATY
-258 DLEKAITKA
+258 DLEKAVTKA
-267 VEKNKT
+267 VEKNET

-280 LQAVFTKL
+280 LQALFTKL
-288 TQPLTDFIT
+288 TQPITDFVK
-297 KITDAVKGFDTVYT
+297 KITDAIKGFDVMYT
-311 SADNARKGIKRVIP
+311 SAENASKGIKRVIP
-325 DTKALA
+325 DTKKLA
-331 EKFEMLLP
+331 ETFEMILPAIAGVAAGFSAFAGKALLP
-339 PIAAATAGLATF
+339 GV
-351 AGRGLLQNLPIIG
+351 PIIG
-364 NVLSKLKVFPVM
+364 KVFEKLRPFPVALLAM
-376 MVVLALTSTQVRKA
+376 ALTSTQVRKA

-399 PLVPVIVQIGKVMAT
+399 PLLPVFVQIGKIMGTVAAVGVM
-414 ASTIGVAVLA
+414 VLA

-432 IVRGVI
+432 IVRGVL
-438 GFFQRNIE
+438 GFVQSNIQA
-446 IFKNLGKAI
+446 FKILGGVVAF
-455 ALVALTYGGYRLAIM
+455 VALTYGGYRLAIL
-470 LAMGAQIAYSAVM
+470 LAMGAQIAYTAVM
-483 GAAAFA
+483 GFA
-489 AGLLRTAIA
+489 ATATAALRTAVA

-509 PLVIGLVIALMA
+509 PLIIGLVIALMT

-574 FFVEV
+574 FFVEA

-589 IILTVIVSILKG
+589 IILTVISSVLKG

-607 GFVSLMESNSVL
+607 GFVSLMETNTTL
-619 AQVVETVF
+619 AGVIENVF

-633 ILMAVRFIVTLF
+633 ILMAVRFILTLF
-645 KTWIDFYIN
+645 KNWIDFYIN
-654 VFDSQNLLYK
+654 IFDSQNLLYK

-670 NGIIKVIGFIVS
+670 NAIIKVIGFVVS
-682 GIINLFANVVSA
+682 GIINLLANIVSA

-711 VFLGILG
+711 VFLGVLG

-745 FDKMTAWL
+745 FDKMTAWI
-753 RALATLFSKIPKI
+753 RGIANLFSKIPGI
-766 GEMVA
+766 GNMVA
-771 DAINGGLDATKKV
+771 SAINSGLDATKNV
-784 VTGFASGMV
+784 VTSFASGMV

-800 KGILTGATTLVN
+800 NGILTGATTLVN

-861 VSKTLGNVID
+861 VSTTLGNVID

-924 GIAEKVDKAGEMV
+924 GIADKVDKAGEMV

-966 KIKESLKEGLG
+966 KIKDSLKEGLG
-977 FGDILADEKKKYEDA
+977 FGDILAEEKKKYTDA
-992 QKKKNDDE
+992 TKKDDGTQ
-1000 KAAENAE
+1000 
-1007 RAAARLKTIREAMQ
+1007 AAADAETMANRLKTIREAMQ
-1021 AGIDSIKGVL
+1021 AGIESIKGVL

-1097 DADALKAIIE
+1097 DADALKSIIE

-1120 LGGGQSAIDEISRLQ
+1120 LGGGQAAVDEVSRLQ

-1146 EYGSRVGFDQKIATA
+1146 EYGARVGFDQKIATA
-1161 STQLRDLQNASL
+1161 SNQLRDLQNASL
-1173 NTSSSGNSTFIEQGA
+1173 DTSSSGNNTFIEQGA